1 MKFFT
6 RKKLFQIL
14 RFGIVGVI
22 ATAIHYGI
30 YWIFLK
36 LLNPTLAY
44 SIGYAVSF
52 IFNFFLSSFFTF
64 KIRPDIKKGIG
75 FALSHGINYLL
86 HISLLN
92 VFLYLGVP
100 SVFAPFPVFAIAVP
114 INFILVHTALTH
126 TKKNAKS
133 INPDSGV

>member
-6 RKKLFQIL
+6 RKRISQLL

-22 ATAIHYGI
+22 ATVIHYSV
-30 YWIFLK
+30 YRVFLK
-36 LLNPTLAY
+36 WINPTLAY

-52 IFNFFLSSFFTF
+52 IFNFFLSSYFTF

-86 HISLLN
+86 HICLLN
-92 VFLYLGVP
+92 VFLYLGLP
-100 SVFAPFPVFAIAVP
+100 ATLAPIPVFAIVVP
-114 INFILVHTALTH
+114 VNFVLVHTALTRN
-126 TKKNAKS
+126 KKNAKS
-133 INPDSGV
+133 INSDSGI

>member
-30 YWIFLK
+30 YRIFLK